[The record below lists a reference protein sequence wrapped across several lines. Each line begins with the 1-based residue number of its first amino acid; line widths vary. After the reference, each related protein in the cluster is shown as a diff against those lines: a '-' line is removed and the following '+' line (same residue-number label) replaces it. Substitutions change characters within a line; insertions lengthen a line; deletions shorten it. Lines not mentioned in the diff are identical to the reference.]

1 MMESRLSALVDGELE
16 QEEAMAL
23 LASVKERQGLQEE
36 WMLLHL
42 IGDTLRQ
49 TPSLSP
55 DFNARFAEQ
64 LAKEPTV
71 LAPRTIFH
79 KHRTEDSQS
88 PSGRVASQRP
98 RPLIALSAAA
108 SVAAVSVV
116 AWAAFQFSHE
126 HGSGLRANV
135 VVAENSQNDAVSAV
149 NVSSYLAAHQEY
161 SHAMQENGSYQR
173 PVLEKSQGGGR

>member
-1 MMESRLSALVDGELE
+1 MMESRLSALADGELE

-23 LASVKERQGLQEE
+23 LTSIKEQQGLREE

-49 TPSLSP
+49 THSLSS
-55 DFNARFAEQ
+55 DFNTRFSAQ

-79 KHRTEDSQS
+79 ESQ
-88 PSGRVASQRP
+88 PSALRSFSAQLSQRS

-108 SVAAVSVV
+108 SVAAISLV

-126 HGSGLRANV
+126 PGTGPTANV
-135 VVAENSQNDAVSAV
+135 VVAENSQNNAASAG
-149 NVSSYLAAHQEY
+149 NFSGYLAAHQEY
-161 SHAMQENGSYQR
+161 SHATQESSAYQR
-173 PVLEKSQGGGR
+173 AAFEKPQGRGR